1 MTRRPARGQ
10 ETEAEAIL
18 WAHVDRILDR
28 SAVPAADR
36 DELAEELFGHL
47 WQRWRDEVAAGFDV
61 EAAAAVAIESFGGAD
76 ELAPGMTRAFHS
88 RLFASTIGVLLPAV
102 VPPDDRP
109 HGFTRSRFL
118 LGLVA
123 LFTACGIVVY
133 AWTQPLTPIRELIFL
148 AVNAFSLAMLVLAYR
163 ALERQQR
170 WALHLVQLLAAT
182 VILAGVVELLLKP
195 ISISF
200 FAILGLFVLPA
211 ARGRVM
217 ADWVAN
223 SRAVSVGVGLAIAA
237 AVVLPYVA
245 QPVLAFVPDP
255 TVASA
260 DDLAMRVTVTCEHGP
275 DGVTGGSVQVDLRWN
290 RTDLLPYG
298 PFGAIYG
305 GMSNT
310 DNLGISSVSGLEYY
324 GPPFQFPQ
332 GQQQGLGWSAS
343 SFVDAETGLDA
354 SAGEWVYSG
363 SPFFQIG
370 SEGNPI
376 DPGKIVAGH
385 TYRGTYDFQLQQ
397 PTPTED
403 APVFQVRYD
412 HQHRWGVEAVAAC
425 GQAVDGQSVTTP
437 PQQQPMSI
445 YP

>member
-1 MTRRPARGQ
+1 MTRRPARDQ

-18 WAHVDRILDR
+18 WAHVDGILDR

-47 WQRWRDEVAAGFDV
+47 WQRWRDEVAAGLEI

-109 HGFTRSRFL
+109 YGFTRSRFL
-118 LGLVA
+118 LGLAA
-123 LFTACGIVVY
+123 LFTAGGIVVY
-133 AWTQPLTPIRELIFL
+133 AWNQPLTPIRELIFL
-148 AVNAFSLAMLVLAYR
+148 VVNAFSLAMLVLAYR

-170 WALHLVQLLAAT
+170 WALLLIQLLATAI
-182 VILAGVVELLLKP
+182 VVSGLADFFFKP
-195 ISISF
+195 ITINVV
-200 FAILGLFVLPA
+200 AVLALFVLWVV
-211 ARGRVM
+211 RNEEM
-217 ADWVAN
+217 AEWVAN
-223 SRAVSVGVGLAIAA
+223 SRPVGIGLGLAIAA
-237 AVVLPYVA
+237 AVVLPYVT
-245 QPVLAFVPDP
+245 QPVLASLPDP

-260 DDLAMRVTVTCEHGP
+260 DDLAMRVTVTCEHVP

-298 PFGAIYG
+298 PIGAIYG
-305 GMSNT
+305 GMSST
-310 DNLGISSVSGLEYY
+310 DNLGLSSVSGLEYS

-332 GQQQGLGWSAS
+332 GQQEGLGYSAS

-354 SAGEWVYSG
+354 GASVWAYSG
-363 SPFFQIG
+363 SPFFQVG
-370 SEGNPI
+370 SEGTPI
-376 DPGKIVAGH
+376 DPGTIVAGRP
-385 TYRGTYDFQLQQ
+385 YRGTYDFQLQQ
-397 PTPTED
+397 PAPTED
-403 APVFQVRYD
+403 APVFQIRYD

-425 GQAVDGQSVTTP
+425 GQTVDGQSVTTP
-437 PQQQPMSI
+437 PQQPPVSI